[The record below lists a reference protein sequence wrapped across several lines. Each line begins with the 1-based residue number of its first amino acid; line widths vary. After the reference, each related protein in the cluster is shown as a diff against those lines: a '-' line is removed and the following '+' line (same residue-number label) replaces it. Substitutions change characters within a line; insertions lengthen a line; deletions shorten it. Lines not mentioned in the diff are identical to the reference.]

1 MGNKDTKILNKELV
15 TISNITG
22 SRKVIDEDG
31 NIGVIKYF
39 DSNLHNVLV
48 EYDGGGSGFHCLN
61 KGCKEENCVKGIKG
75 DISMYD
81 PLYYFDNEL

>member
-1 MGNKDTKILNKELV
+1 MEKDKNLLGKALV
-15 TISNITG
+15 TRSNITG
-22 SRKVIDEDG
+22 GRKVVDEDG

-39 DSNLHNVLV
+39 DANLHNVLV

-61 KGCKEENCVKGIKG
+61 KDCKEEHCVNGIKG

-81 PLYYFDNEL
+81 PLYYFG